1 MAAQLRY
8 AQEKRAREEQ
18 KRKDEAAEKKRQ
30 ERQEAERIK
39 LREEEE
45 RRRQEEEAAVQS
57 CLCQLWLFWRGRS
70 FSIHSTYHSSVDKHQ
85 VELPNNRK
93 EAYSIF

>member
-45 RRRQEEEAAVQS
+45 RRRQEEEAVQS